1 MNWQISLDTIH
12 CCGVYAIYATPFC
25 ALSMPSH
32 AVLTEIMVLDPIPP
46 QMFEP
51 GSNPNTNKI
60 QKNTNTQSMI
70 EGQEATKKGS
80 QTASRKSQ
88 LFHSHHKPHREGPTS
103 R

>member
-1 MNWQISLDTIH
+1 
-12 CCGVYAIYATPFC
+12 
-25 ALSMPSH
+25 MPSH
-32 AVLTEIMVLDPIPP
+32 AVLTEIMILDPIPP
-46 QMFEP
+46 PLMFEP

-70 EGQEATKKGS
+70 EGQEAAKKRS

-88 LFHSHHKPHREGPTS
+88 HFHSHHEPLQEGPTS